1 MTAQKYID
9 QIKTFKQK
17 AGQSN
22 PTTPTEP
29 TQEEKKLLARLI
41 LEEAL
46 ELVDAL
52 GVTVM
57 VYDTTGEFATKL
69 LNMNQ
74 INTVVTHELN
84 LTEVMDA
91 CCDIFWVGVG
101 GPAVALGISD
111 KLEACLNEVGE
122 SNLSKFIDG
131 KKCPDTGKWLKGP
144 SYRPAQIAEIM
155 EMGNE
160 M

>member
-17 AGQSN
+17 AGQS
-22 PTTPTEP
+22 TPESYVEP
-29 TQEEKKLLARLI
+29 SREERILLARLAM
-41 LEEAL
+41 EETL
-46 ELVDAL
+46 ELIHAL
-52 GVTVM
+52 GVEVEVFYKDLYSGITCTSTDYM
-57 VYDTTGEFATKL
+57 HFD
-69 LNMNQ
+69 
-74 INTVVTHELN
+74 VVDEVN
-84 LTEVMDA
+84 VEEVMDA

-155 EMGNE
+155 ELG
-160 M
+160 